1 MDTSGQALSR
11 HLHTFFLRGSADA
24 SIMAVEAE
32 YYCTY
37 CSALCAVQ
45 FHSEKSGAAGLMLLE
60 NWVTGT

>member
-1 MDTSGQALSR
+1 
-11 HLHTFFLRGSADA
+11 
-24 SIMAVEAE
+24 MAVEAE

-37 CSALCAVQ
+37 CSALRAVQ